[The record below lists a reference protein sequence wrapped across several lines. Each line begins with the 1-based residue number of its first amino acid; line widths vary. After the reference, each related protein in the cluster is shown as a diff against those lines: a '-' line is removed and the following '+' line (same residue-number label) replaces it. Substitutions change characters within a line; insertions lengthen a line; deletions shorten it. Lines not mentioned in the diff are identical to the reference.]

1 MRLGI
6 KAVPGASKN
15 SVAGWLGEDLKIRI
29 TAPATDGKANEA
41 LCGFLAEW
49 LGIPRRDV
57 SIWSGA
63 SSRRKIVEITGID
76 RAAICLKI
84 GSGQK

>member
-15 SVAGWLGEDLKIRI
+15 SVVGWLGEDLKIRV
-29 TAPATDGKANEA
+29 TAPAADGKANEA

-57 SIWSGA
+57 SILSGA
-63 SSRRKIVEITGID
+63 SSRRKIVEINGID
-76 RAAICLKI
+76 REAICSKI
-84 GSGQK
+84 DCG